1 MPRSLPTRPN
11 LPPQQSSEHQV
22 EIGGKFRLACTCGSR
37 MGTQHQLTAP
47 GERGKPPSHQFP
59 EPSLYPVAD
68 HRRANRTADYK
79 AYLWLGVVLY
89 LANRKEQVPGH
100 GGAAR
105 PATRAHRLLELL
117 RASHP
122 RLLRQHDP
130 SSKRRLD

>member
-1 MPRSLPTRPN
+1 MPRSLLACPN

-22 EIGGKFRLACTCGSR
+22 EIGGKIRLACNRGSR
-37 MGTQHQLTAP
+37 MGTQHQETTP

-59 EPSLYPVAD
+59 EPSLYPVAN

-79 AYLWLGVVLY
+79 AYLWLGIVLY
-89 LANRKEQVPGH
+89 RADREEQAPGH

-105 PATRAHRLLELL
+105 PATRAHCALEFL

-130 SSKRRLD
+130 SSERRPG